1 MSTFKTALIFA
12 VWILLRVVR
21 VFSCTFWNSCYCYSK
36 CFTCVLRKSEAPG
49 EVVIPIIYQLYD
61 SRYFF
66 PWRNYPSMTKF
77 SRKSFH
83 KTDNNISRY
92 IVACSTQ
99 ISKHTVIFPKC
110 TLHNFLLIKYCYL
123 IFKIKLSA
131 EHFMVICYKYFKI
144 CTLNFSNNSEMSNRT
159 TDAASIPPPRNNFN
173 AYPSLIKF
181 DNYYDS
187 YCTNG
192 VTVLS
197 EKNVLIGSFYIFEYL
212 FYLSLYIPIL
222 IVIRRSPLY
231 QHTSYKLMF
240 AIGTFGSMDP
250 EE

>member
-1 MSTFKTALIFA
+1 MLYVGIAE
-12 VWILLRVVR
+12 VR
-21 VFSCTFWNSCYCYSK
+21 GT
-36 CFTCVLRKSEAPG
+36 
-49 EVVIPIIYQLYD
+49 
-61 SRYFF
+61 
-66 PWRNYPSMTKF
+66 
-77 SRKSFH
+77 
-83 KTDNNISRY
+83 
-92 IVACSTQ
+92 
-99 ISKHTVIFPKC
+99 
-110 TLHNFLLIKYCYL
+110 
-123 IFKIKLSA
+123 
-131 EHFMVICYKYFKI
+131 
-144 CTLNFSNNSEMSNRT
+144 SNNSEMSNRT

-240 AIGTFGSMDP
+240 AIGIADNICGLVFTFSASVMSIKGINYCEP
-250 EE
+250 Q